1 MQWAYVVIFVL
12 LVGDCLLPF
21 LPAETSVIA
30 GGALAA
36 GGQLRLPVVLIATV
50 AAVAAGDL
58 LTHEAA
64 RRGGRRLFGR
74 WTGRGRPRRVL
85 AKVSGAL
92 QRRGGAIVATGRFVP
107 MGRTAVALATGYAR
121 FPRRRFVPALLVGA
135 VLWSCYMVSLGYL
148 GGRVFDQPYTAAG
161 VGSAVSI
168 AVTAVFAVA
177 RIRAPQQVRD
187 GSKGRISDEL
197 RGQGRAQG

>member
-12 LVGDCLLPF
+12 LVADCLLPF

-36 GGQLRLPVVLIATV
+36 GGQLRLPVVLAATV

-74 WTGRGRPRRVL
+74 WTRRGKPGRVL

-107 MGRTAVALATGYAR
+107 MGRTAVALATGYAQ
-121 FPRRRFVPALLVGA
+121 FPRRRFVPALLAGA

-177 RIRAPQQVRD
+177 RIRAPQQVQD
-187 GSKGRISDEL
+187 ASKGRISDEL